1 MPVTMCLVT
10 LIGMIIGFILKAMF
24 KNTKL
29 EYVGLIVIIL
39 SAILFI
45 GSAYYVCKNI
55 YSN

>member
-1 MPVTMCLVT
+1 MPVTICLVT
-10 LIGMIIGFILKAMF
+10 LIGMIIGFILKVMF